1 MSQGIQKRVRNLNEK
16 LSVTKNSISKMQE
29 ARTNSAKSTPIS
41 LSGEPLMRLDL
52 NSVGKQS
59 WSFKRGEAPVLSSET
74 SKENLGDSQN
84 YFPKPSC
91 QKSSLCSASKTSAKM
106 TPLPLK
112 EFLELQPS
120 AEKACPCK
128 GKTSENFKVEQ
139 HHGERSS
146 EKKISDQ
153 SWLTESGIPIR
164 LNKAEI
170 LRMEYIRKK
179 NQTPTK
185 VNIVENYCALSSEKR
200 GSEAKTKLEEV

>member
-1 MSQGIQKRVRNLNEK
+1 LNEK

-41 LSGEPLMRLDL
+41 LPGEVLKRLDL

-59 WSFKRGEAPVLSSET
+59 WSFKREEAP
-74 SKENLGDSQN
+74 KENLGDSQN

-91 QKSSLCSASKTSAKM
+91 QKSGICSASKTGSAKK

-120 AEKACPCK
+120 AEKSCPCS

-139 HHGERSS
+139 HHRERSS
-146 EKKISDQ
+146 EKKIVNQ
-153 SWLTESGIPIR
+153 NTWLNSESGVHVR

-170 LRMEYIRKK
+170 LRMEYIRNK
-179 NQTPTK
+179 NHTPTK
-185 VNIVENYCALSSEKR
+185 TRLIENYCALSSDKR
-200 GSEAKTKLEEV
+200 GSDAKTKLEEL